1 MSTKKI
7 EGLKAREVLNNK
19 GFPVLEV
26 DALGGGRVGRG
37 SASSGVSAGSHEVFI
52 LTDGGGRY
60 GGKGVQKSIGI
71 VDEVIAPALIGRDPC
86 DQRLIDSIM
95 IGLDGTKDKSRLG
108 GNTLCSVSMAVA
120 RLGAELSGTPLYQ
133 HLGGEQRTM
142 LPIPMFNPV
151 NGGPFSTS
159 PADFQ
164 EFQLTPV
171 GAPSFAEAMRMG
183 VEVFLRLPE
192 VIRRRH
198 GADALRP
205 GHLAGYGAPVAE
217 PEKVIE
223 TLLDAVAEAG
233 YEGDFVVSLDCATT
247 HLFDAASGLYDMAFG
262 RMDTD
267 GLIDYFDDLVRAY
280 PIFLL
285 EDPLDENDFE
295 GFARLNARTEAIVC
309 GDDLFVNDIERLQ
322 KGIELGSA
330 GAMIF
335 KPNMIGTVTEA
346 LDAAAFAQSNDMEV
360 IPSLRAQASQNDPI
374 AELAVA
380 TGARLMKVGAPHS
393 GERTQQQNALLRIE
407 EELGDAAAFPRDG
420 GRVIFGQAV
429 SREAPKQP

>member
-1 MSTKKI
+1 
-7 EGLKAREVLNNK
+7 
-19 GFPVLEV
+19 
-26 DALGGGRVGRG
+26 
-37 SASSGVSAGSHEVFI
+37 
-52 LTDGGGRY
+52 
-60 GGKGVQKSIGI
+60 
-71 VDEVIAPALIGRDPC
+71 
-86 DQRLIDSIM
+86 
-95 IGLDGTKDKSRLG
+95 
-108 GNTLCSVSMAVA
+108 
-120 RLGAELSGTPLYQ
+120 
-133 HLGGEQRTM
+133 M

-171 GAPSFAEAMRMG
+171 AAPSFAEALRMG

-192 VIRRRH
+192 VIRRKH

-233 YEGDFVVSLDCATT
+233 YEGDFAVSLDCATT
-247 HLFDAASGLYDMAFG
+247 HLFDAESGLYDMAFG